1 MAVPVIKSY
10 SQWTLTGI
18 SMSTLIRTKN
28 IFAFSAFLISSV
40 IFQSSSYAIEEDS
53 ICAVVKIEI
62 QQEMTIERQ
71 AFDAR
76 MKITNSLDSLSMDDV
91 AVTVLFEDENGDMV
105 EASSDQNS
113 ETAKFFIN
121 FDSARTDGIAAVDG
135 SQSIDPKGVADIHW
149 LIVPAPGAS
158 DADPNGK
165 LYFVGATLTYNLG
178 GEPEEMSVAPDKIYV
193 KPMPELVLDYFMTE
207 EVYADDAF
215 TDEIEPAVPFTLGVR
230 ISNNGS
236 GISKSTKIDSAQP
249 KIVENEQGLVIGFE
263 IIGSYVNDQPAN
275 PSLMID
281 FGDIEPETAVTGRW
295 VMQTTLSGRFTEFN
309 AEFTHASEFGGDM
322 TSLVTATNAH
332 LLVKDVIVDLPGRD
346 TIKDF
351 LAKDGDVYRLYE
363 SQIDL
368 APSMDVADKSEGATF
383 VESANANGA
392 VAYTLI
398 TGASS
403 GAIYVKKSD
412 PFSGAKIIKEVYRS
426 DNKPMSLDNVWLS
439 KTRNGSSWNYYIN
452 FFDIETTGTYT
463 VIFTDANT
471 TQHAPQIQF
480 IPHRTTYETNP
491 INFIVEATDQ
501 DGTTPAISA
510 ASLPSGASFA
520 DQGNGK
526 GLFSWTPTLNQ
537 KGRYEIAFTATDGVL
552 SSSKTGVITVNSML
566 DTDGDGMLDSWEI
579 ENFGD
584 LSHGADEDLD
594 GDGLSNLEEFK
605 NQSDPN
611 TPEVPVIEYPVN
623 MSHVPELAPV
633 ISVRNMHVNAD
644 AFVTYYYEIYSDAE
658 LTQMATSGSYS
669 AQMSESATWRVNKD
683 LTDDSW
689 YYWRVRI
696 HYSGGNTYSPWVNA
710 RFFVNEGNNAPE
722 PFAISAPQDGAAAA
736 EHYPQLQVSNS
747 TDPDGDEI
755 TYMFEIY
762 ADRELEELV
771 SSSEPIAAG
780 GDGTTEWNSDRY
792 LLNTLTYYWRVKAVD
807 SEGAWTYSPVASFI
821 VDAPNSAPYTPEIN
835 APEYGDEIA
844 ANSLSLS
851 VKHTGDPDKDE
862 IVYIFQIDKVN
873 TFDSQDLQTSPEIAD
888 AEEIISWTIDN
899 LEENTTYYWRI
910 RVADTH
916 GASSD
921 WATSRFFVNAV
932 NEAPTTPVIV
942 NPGHNSWVETML
954 PQLEIRPA
962 IDADRDSI
970 IYEYELYQYGM
981 PQPVATTEIA
991 EIIWTVPENLIDNR
1005 WYSWRVR
1012 AKDEH
1017 GEVSEWSGLNEF
1029 FVNNDGIDDQP
1040 QIAIALEGEDPV
1052 IPDAQ
1057 DKVNIT
1063 WNATDP
1069 DSIATISLY
1078 YDTDNSG
1085 EDGELIVSGLQE
1097 NAELSNYKWDT
1108 SGLPEGSFYVYAVIA
1123 DSSSSTVSYS
1133 VKSVLINRVTSV
1145 EYDNTHPDVILTG
1158 NWQTSSWESGFYGEN
1173 YFLSKPLYA
1182 PTEDGIIVDNSD
1194 PEFTAFGNW
1203 NIDTRFADARPARY
1217 GNDFM
1222 TIPTKSPSAEAVI
1235 IDNED
1240 QNVTVNGE
1248 WATRA
1253 DEGYNGSTFTYP
1265 RGDDGASLTWNFR
1278 VPQSGRYNVYTTW
1291 DRLSSGCSANAPYTV
1306 HALNGDHEVTMNQW
1320 QKGMLSGGDPQRS
1333 KWYYLGTFDFADD
1346 IDAGVTLTSNSGGAV
1361 VADAIYFEP
1370 EDAVQNSAEWRPYIP
1385 EAGRYQVH
1393 AWWPRT
1399 DTDAEQGQ
1407 VSYTI
1412 HADEAEDIVI
1422 DYKQD
1427 KSSGSWFNLGTYSF
1441 AAGNGNSITIS
1452 DRAMI
1457 NPNYSEE
1464 KIFADAVKLMK
1475 TTDQPNTLTWKVK
1488 LPQSGKYSL
1497 SGRWPKSYGSTT
1509 KAKFIIQTAEGEQ
1522 VLILGQKGSGS
1533 EWVHIGDY
1541 RFTAQQEYLITI
1553 SDEHMD
1559 GRLFADAIRLEKID
1573 EEQTN

>member
-40 IFQSSSYAIEEDS
+40 IFQVTPSFALDAQCET
-53 ICAVVKIEI
+53 VKVDIK
-62 QQEMTIERQ
+62 QEVTNERQ

-76 MKITNSLDSLSMDDV
+76 MKITNSYSNMSMENVRVDV
-91 AVTVLFEDENGDMV
+91 IFKDEDGEEVEVSSDPEAE
-105 EASSDQNS
+105 EAS
-113 ETAKFFIN
+113 FFIR
-121 FDSARTDGIAAVDG
+121 FDSVSTSGISAVDG
-135 SQSIDPKGVADIHW
+135 TQSIGAETVADIHW
-149 LIVPAPGAS
+149 LIIPVPGAGG
-158 DADPNGK
+158 DEGEGK
-165 LYFVGATLTYNLG
+165 LYYVGATLLFNLG
-178 GEPEEMSVAPDKIYV
+178 GEEKSVTVTPDKIFV
-193 KPMPELVLDYFMTE
+193 KPMPKMTLDYFVTE

-215 TDEIEPAVPFTLGVR
+215 TNEIEPSVPFTFGIR
-230 ISNNGS
+230 INNNGK
-236 GISKSTKIDSAQP
+236 GIAKDVKFSSAEYKINNP
-249 KIVENEQGLVIGFE
+249 NGLLIGFNIVE
-263 IIGSYVNDQPAN
+263 SYINDRVAN
-275 PSLMID
+275 PSMVID
-281 FGDIEPETAVTGRW
+281 FGDIQPESSIVGRW
-295 VMQTTLSGRFTEFN
+295 IMQTTLSGTFTEFN
-309 AEFTHASEFGGDM
+309 VEVTHASELGGDL
-322 TSLVTATNAH
+322 TSFFNEANEHFLIRDV
-332 LLVKDVIVDLPGRD
+332 LLD
-346 TIKDF
+346 TQESDGIKDF
-351 LAKDGDVYRLYE
+351 LAKDGDAVRLYT
-363 SQIDL
+363 SDGLDIDVVNSSEHAQL
-368 APSMDVADKSEGATF
+368 TLKNNVNGDSFFELSIPQVEGVSYAKVAD
-383 VESANANGA
+383 
-392 VAYTLI
+392 
-398 TGASS
+398 
-403 GAIYVKKSD
+403 
-412 PFSGAKIIKEVYRS
+412 PFAGQKNLKLAYRS
-426 DNKPMSLDNVWLS
+426 DGKTILSENVWIS
-439 KTRNGSSWNYYIN
+439 KTRNQNNGWDYYFN
-452 FFDIETTGTYT
+452 LFDIDSTGSYS
-463 VIFTDANT
+463 VVYESKSDGPY
-471 TQHAPQIQF
+471 APQIQF

-821 VDAPNSAPYTPEIN
+821 VDAPNSVPYTPEIN
-835 APEYGDEIA
+835 APEYDDEIA

-970 IYEYELYQYGM
+970 SYEYELYQYGM

-991 EIIWTVPENLIDNR
+991 EIIWTVPENLIDNQ

-1123 DSSSSTVSYS
+1123 DASSSMVSYS
-1133 VKSVLINRVTSV
+1133 TKSVLINRVTSV

-1240 QNVTVNGE
+1240 QNVTINGE